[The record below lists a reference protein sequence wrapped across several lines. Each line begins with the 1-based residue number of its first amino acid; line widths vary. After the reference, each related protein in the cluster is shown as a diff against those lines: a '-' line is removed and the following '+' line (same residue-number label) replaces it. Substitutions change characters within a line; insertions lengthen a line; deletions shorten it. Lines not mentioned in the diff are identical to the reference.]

1 MKSLKRLV
9 VLQIRF
15 KTLLLINFLIM
26 INFTVIASQKSDGI
40 SPEIYDLNLLMNK
53 NLELKKMVNQ

>member
-26 INFTVIASQKSDGI
+26 INFTVIASQKSDSI
-40 SPEIYDLNLLMNK
+40 TPEIYDLNLLMNK